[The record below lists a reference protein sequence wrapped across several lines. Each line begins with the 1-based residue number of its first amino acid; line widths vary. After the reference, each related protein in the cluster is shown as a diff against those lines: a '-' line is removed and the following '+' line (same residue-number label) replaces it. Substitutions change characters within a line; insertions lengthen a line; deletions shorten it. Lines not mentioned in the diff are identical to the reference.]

1 MEIFEVMSPNDLE
14 KKDTLSISSENLHSG
29 IFRKK
34 KESCIVQATEN
45 GLRQDIVRTWEPEE
59 LLNMHSSIGPNTR
72 RD

>member
-34 KESCIVQATEN
+34 KNLA
-45 GLRQDIVRTWEPEE
+45 
-59 LLNMHSSIGPNTR
+59 
-72 RD
+72 